1 MRAGAFLGVLSVVVL
16 SVFVLVSGAQANLE
30 AVYAVDNLFTAVNSG
45 ELDAAS
51 AMFSADAVA
60 SYAVTDQW
68 YEGSDEIGIFLEGLH
83 GEDRAYE
90 IVQIAMTGD
99 TVDLTLDVA
108 DHGHVWGQLK
118 LTSVVHDGRIEHLE
132 VVETRLMLW
141 RVSG

>member
-1 MRAGAFLGVLSVVVL
+1 MRAGTFLGVLSVVVL

-30 AVYAVDNLFTAVNSG
+30 AVYAVDNLFTAVNAG

-60 SYAVTDQW
+60 IYAVTDQL
-68 YEGSDEIGIFLEGLH
+68 YEGSDEVDVFLEGLH
-83 GEDRAYE
+83 GEDRAYD

-108 DHGHVWGQLK
+108 DHGHVWGQLR
-118 LTSVVHDGRIEHLE
+118 LTVEVREGMIQSLE
-132 VVETRLMLW
+132 VIETRLMLW
-141 RVSG
+141 RITG